1 MNNAKI
7 DKAAGQA
14 KEVLG
19 QVTGNKKL
27 ENEGKLEQAGA
38 STREVAGEVADG
50 VAGTVGKII
59 DSVGNAA
66 ERLKEKLSGKG

>member
-14 KEVLG
+14 KEVLC

-38 STREVAGEVADG
+38 SIREVAGEVADG
-50 VAGTVGKII
+50 LAGTVGKAI

>member
-1 MNNAKI
+1 MSNAKV
-7 DKAAGQA
+7 DKATGQA

-19 QVTGNKKL
+19 KVTGNKEL

-38 STREVAGEVADG
+38 SIREVAGEVADG
-50 VAGTVGKII
+50 VAGTVGNAI

-66 ERLKEKLSGKG
+66 ERLKDKLSGKA

>member
-1 MNNAKI
+1 MNNAKM

-14 KEVLG
+14 KEVLD

-27 ENEGKLEQAGA
+27 EDEGKLEQAGA
-38 STREVAGEVADG
+38 SIREVAGEVADG
-50 VAGTVGKII
+50 VAGTVGKAI

>member
-14 KEVLG
+14 KEVLC

-38 STREVAGEVADG
+38 SIREVAGKA
-50 VAGTVGKII
+50 I